1 MLYRDLSEEELI
13 QQFRS
18 GDGACMEI
26 LLEKYRGMVKN
37 QARTL
42 YLIGGDQEDLMQE
55 GMIGLFKAIRDYS
68 PEKAGSFASFARLCV
83 ARQLYNAIQASN
95 RQKHTP
101 LNTYV
106 ALSPELHEGPD
117 SPVEKSPEELL
128 IAQENVTALKERLR
142 RQLSKFENQVLERYL
157 EGKNYLEIAG
167 ELEKEPKSVDNALQR
182 IWRKIADM
190 EW

>member
-1 MLYRDLSEEELI
+1 MDYQDLSEEELI
-13 QQFRS
+13 LQFRN

-42 YLIGGDQEDLMQE
+42 YLIGGDREDLMQE

-68 PEKAGSFASFARLCV
+68 PDKAGSFSAFARLCV

-106 ALSPELHEGPD
+106 ALSPDLHEGPD
-117 SPVEKSPEELL
+117 SPVEQSPEELF
-128 IAQENVTALKERLR
+128 IAQENAIALQECLR

-157 EGKNYLEIAG
+157 EGENYLEIAG
-167 ELEKEPKSVDNALQR
+167 ELGREPKSVDNALQR
-182 IWRKIADM
+182 IRKKIAIFLS
-190 EW
+190 